1 MDCSLSVS
9 SVHGIFQTRVLEWVA
24 IAFSSSLL
32 MKERNVLKL
41 RMAPGPPIH
50 KMYFGIILAP
60 DKSSGAMELIGGQ
73 ITIQIISATQISRTI
88 SEYNILVCQ
97 VGSEPLGGTDLKTES
112 GVNA

>member
-1 MDCSLSVS
+1 
-9 SVHGIFQTRVLEWVA
+9 
-24 IAFSSSLL
+24 